1 MKKIF
6 ASTSLMALATSMFT
20 LGLGDGIKGVQ
31 ARENEDRGRDKF
43 ECTAAELSGNYGVL
57 STGNFL
63 QVPPELAPLAGPFAA
78 VGRLTV
84 NADNTFALTL
94 RQNFN
99 GTIDPPISVPPAQ
112 FIGNFTL
119 NNDCTGTLRL
129 ANGIIFE
136 FVAVDEGKEIQ
147 FMRSQDSPGTKSVI
161 TGVATKQGS

>member
-6 ASTSLMALATSMFT
+6 ASTSLMVLATSMFT

-31 ARENEDRGRDKF
+31 AREDEDRGGDRF

-57 STGNFL
+57 STGNL
-63 QVPPELAPLAGPFAA
+63 VQAPPELAPLVGPFAA

-84 NADNTFALTL
+84 NANKTFSLTL

-99 GTIDPPISVPPAQ
+99 GTIEPPINVPPAQ
-112 FIGNFTL
+112 FTGNFTL
-119 NNDCTGTLRL
+119 NNDCTGTLTL

-147 FMRSQDSPGTKSVI
+147 FMRSQDSLGTKSVI